1 MRPLNAENRIYVS
14 SPRGKQFAI
23 DLSDPASVSVFD
35 AQGHRMLRV
44 ALKGISQKAMIKRI
58 CENIKT
64 GAPAYLAAWP
74 PKDVDRIL
82 TCHAIACER

>member
-1 MRPLNAENRIYVS
+1 MPGELIMQIHSPKGRIYT
-14 SPRGKQFAI
+14 I
-23 DLSDPASVSVFD
+23 DQSDPTAISVFD
-35 AQGHRMLRV
+35 AQGRRMLRV
-44 ALKGISQKAMIKRI
+44 ALKGISAKAMVKRI
-58 CENIKT
+58 AENICS